1 MRRPLGLVLLLV
13 VHRTARP
20 ARSWEQV
27 QAQFGPTA
35 SQVGVSE
42 IWEAQGAVLKPLPP
56 DQEGCTQHQ
65 HQLSGIGRLELAA
78 LDDPGTRSLTST
90 TRCCVTTLGVS
101 RGVSDES
108 PGRIL

>member
-20 ARSWEQV
+20 ARSWQG
-27 QAQFGPTA
+27 QTQFVPTA
-35 SQVGVSE
+35 WQVGVSE

-56 DQEGCTQHQ
+56 DQERCAQ
-65 HQLSGIGRLELAA
+65 HQLSSAASAAWSFAA

-90 TRCCVTTLGVS
+90 T
-101 RGVSDES
+101 
-108 PGRIL
+108 PGA